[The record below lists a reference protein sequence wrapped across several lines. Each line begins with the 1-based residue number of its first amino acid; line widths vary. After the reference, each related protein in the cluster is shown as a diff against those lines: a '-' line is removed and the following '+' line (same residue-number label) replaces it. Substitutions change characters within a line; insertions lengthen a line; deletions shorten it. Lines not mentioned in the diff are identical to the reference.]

1 MRLACK
7 TLILTLGFQSMF
19 ILQTGLWDNLL
30 VKDKVAKEKRK
41 VTTNQENLLAL
52 AHPEIMIYQRNSVIL
67 ITLQIQHHK
76 IISMLFLP
84 FYKT

>member
-19 ILQTGLWDNLL
+19 ILQIGLRDKLL

-41 VTTNQENLLAL
+41 ATTNQENLLAL
-52 AHPEIMIYQRNSVIL
+52 AHPEIMIYQRNSIIL
-67 ITLQIQHHK
+67 IILQIQHHK